1 MKEIKAYIKAIKL
14 NDVTKAL
21 HEIEGLD
28 GASISDVQGF
38 GRGKANS
45 GNYSLDK
52 NPSGLVKHLKLEV
65 VCQDALEETVVN
77 TIHRAAHTGRR
88 GDGKIYVSDVIKSVR
103 IQELDTH

>member
-14 NDVTKAL
+14 NEVTKAL

-28 GASISDVQGF
+28 GASISEVQGF

-45 GNYSLDK
+45 GNYSHDR

-65 VCQDALEETVVN
+65 VCQNELEETIVDA
-77 TIHRAAHTGRR
+77 IHRAAHTGHR
-88 GDGKIYVSDVIKSVR
+88 GDGKIYVSDISKSVR
-103 IQELDTH
+103 IQNLDTQ